1 MKTIPALLLVTG
13 SLLLTA
19 CEVAVVER
27 RPVTTRRYI
36 SYTDNEPYYRVY
48 YRDERGRTY
57 YRRHYY
63 DDDVTYR
70 TRVDTRRYYS
80 RPGPIDRTYGF

>member
-1 MKTIPALLLVTG
+1 MKTIHAFVLVAG
-13 SLLLTA
+13 SILLTA

-36 SYTDNEPYYRVY
+36 SYSDREPYYRVY

-63 DDDVTYR
+63 DEDVRAR
-70 TRVDTRRYYS
+70 TVVDTRRYYS